1 MREINLDKSFLILIS
16 IIPLTIIIGPS
27 VSLIN
32 ILLISLLFL
41 GNIII
46 NKNLKFKDKSI
57 LFILLILVIYFI
69 FNSFISLD
77 YKVGMSRNFGFIR
90 YVLLFLSINYFFY
103 ISNYKNNFLS
113 FWLLIIFI
121 VVFDSYVE
129 SIFGK
134 NILGNVSPYKERIVS
149 FFKDE
154 PIVGGYLN
162 GFLFIATGYLFQKFY
177 NKEFKFKIFI
187 FLLVFIL
194 LACIILTG
202 ERSNAIKSIFGL
214 LVFFII
220 NKKID
225 FKNKI
230 ISSFIILG
238 IISTVIFS
246 SDYLK
251 IRYGN
256 QLFSHFL
263 NKEKTIQFIEENLYF
278 KLYRSGYE
286 IFKDYPIF
294 GVGNKNYRVV
304 TTNNLEN
311 KINDYYFI
319 STQPHQV
326 YFEFLSEH
334 GIFGSS
340 ILLTIFFFLI
350 CKNLKV
356 IILSRNSLQLG
367 CFVFLINNFLPIL
380 PSGSFFGDFNSNL
393 FWLNLSLMYACSSK
407 TNIFEKKN

>member
-32 ILLISLLFL
+32 ILLISFLFL
-41 GNIII
+41 VNIII
-46 NKNLKFKDKSI
+46 NKNLKFEDKKI
-57 LFILLILVIYFI
+57 LFILLSLVIYFI
-69 FNSFISLD
+69 FNSLISLD
-77 YKVGMSRNFGFIR
+77 YKVGMARNFGFIR
-90 YVLLFLSINYFFY
+90 YVLLFLAINYFFY
-103 ISNYKNNFLS
+103 MSNYKNNFLL

-162 GFLFIATGYLFQKFY
+162 GFLFIATGYLFQKY
-177 NKEFKFKIFI
+177 YDKEFKFKIFI

-214 LVFFII
+214 LVFFIL
-220 NKKID
+220 NQKID

-230 ISSFIILG
+230 ISSIIIVG
-238 IISTVIFS
+238 IIFTVIFS

-251 IRYGN
+251 VRYGN
-256 QLFSHFL
+256 QLFSHFF
-263 NKEKTIQFIEENLYF
+263 NKEKTIQFIEGNLYF

-311 KINDYYFI
+311 KVNDHYFI
-319 STQPHQV
+319 STHPHQV

-350 CKNLKV
+350 FKNLKV

>member
-32 ILLISLLFL
+32 ILLISFLFL
-41 GNIII
+41 VNIII
-46 NKNLKFKDKSI
+46 NKNLKFEDKKI
-57 LFILLILVIYFI
+57 LFILLSLVIYFI
-69 FNSFISLD
+69 FNSLISLD
-77 YKVGMSRNFGFIR
+77 YKVGMARNFGFIR
-90 YVLLFLSINYFFY
+90 YVLLFLAINYFFY
-103 ISNYKNNFLS
+103 MSNYKNNFLL

-162 GFLFIATGYLFQKFY
+162 GFLFIATGYLFQKY
-177 NKEFKFKIFI
+177 YDKEFKFKIFI
-187 FLLVFIL
+187 FFLVFIL

-214 LVFFII
+214 LVFFIL
-220 NKKID
+220 NQKFD

-230 ISSFIILG
+230 ISSIIIVG
-238 IISTVIFS
+238 IIFTVIFS

-251 IRYGN
+251 VRYGN
-256 QLFSHFL
+256 QLFSHFF
-263 NKEKTIQFIEENLYF
+263 NKEKTIQFIEGNLYF

-311 KINDYYFI
+311 KVNDHYFI
-319 STQPHQV
+319 STHPHQV

-350 CKNLKV
+350 FKNLKV

>member
-1 MREINLDKSFLILIS
+1 MREINIDKSFLILIS

-46 NKNLKFKDKSI
+46 NKNLKFEGKSI

-162 GFLFIATGYLFQKFY
+162 GFLFIATGYLFQKYFE
-177 NKEFKFKIFI
+177 KEFKFKIFI

-214 LVFFII
+214 LVFFIL
-220 NKKID
+220 NQKID

-230 ISSFIILG
+230 ISSIIIVG
-238 IISTVIFS
+238 IIFTVIFS

-251 IRYGN
+251 VRYGN
-256 QLFSHFL
+256 QLFSHFF
-263 NKEKTIQFIEENLYF
+263 NKEKTIQFIEGNLYF

-319 STQPHQV
+319 STHPHQV

-350 CKNLKV
+350 FKNLKV